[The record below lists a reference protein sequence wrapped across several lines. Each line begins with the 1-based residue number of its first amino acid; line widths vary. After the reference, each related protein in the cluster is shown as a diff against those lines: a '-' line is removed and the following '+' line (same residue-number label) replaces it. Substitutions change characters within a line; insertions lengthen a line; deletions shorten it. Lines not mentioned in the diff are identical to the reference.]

1 MSETEGRYL
10 VTHSDDESAILR
22 DISKGQIY
30 TIIHN
35 PDLSEGDIID
45 AKLESV
51 PPLDIQWTIETIV
64 HRYSISVD
72 VSANEP
78 GEAANEAAK
87 NLENNEL
94 ATLSEANGVTH
105 VLTVPEEN
113 TESAIHDLADDET
126 IRIQAAKRDADHVII
141 RGSDGVISIRYQ

>member
-45 AKLESV
+45 AKLEAV
-51 PPLDIQWTIETIV
+51 PPLDIQWTIDTIV
-64 HRYSISVD
+64 QRYSISIEIMET
-72 VSANEP
+72 EP
-78 GEAANEAAK
+78 TEAAKEAANT
-87 NLENNEL
+87 LEKGEL
-94 ATLSEANGVTH
+94 ATLSGANGVTH
-105 VLTVPEEN
+105 VITVPEEK
-113 TESAIHDLADDET
+113 TESAIH
-126 IRIQAAKRDADHVII
+126 
-141 RGSDGVISIRYQ
+141 